1 MYNVR
6 MTWEDLIELIETQQL
21 QEQMS
26 KDYVFNILANKK
38 NDRVKELDQKMIPL
52 LLFLYIRNKPKGPCF
67 LTTL

>member
-6 MTWEDLIELIETQQL
+6 MTWEDLIELIETRQL

-52 LLFLYIRNKPKGPCF
+52 LLFLYIRNKPMGRE
-67 LTTL
+67 

>member
-52 LLFLYIRNKPKGPCF
+52 LLFLYIRNKPMGRE
-67 LTTL
+67 